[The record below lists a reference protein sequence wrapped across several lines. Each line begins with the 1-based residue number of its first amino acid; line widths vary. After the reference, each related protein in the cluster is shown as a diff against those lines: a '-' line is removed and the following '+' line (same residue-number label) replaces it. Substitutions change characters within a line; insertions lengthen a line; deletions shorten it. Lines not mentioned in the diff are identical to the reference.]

1 MKDTNLCER
10 REVIMKKLLAI
21 LMSVV
26 FAFTIFG
33 VTGCGGSDTAEPEEE
48 QTEAAE
54 PANLSEEYTDFA
66 DAIDLEF
73 AKDVSAKVAAFGD
86 DEAVGMRSAGSPAEK
101 ETCDYLEGVMNDI
114 GLNNVTVDDITVDGW
129 TFNGAN
135 ITFTNAKGEEQKI
148 DLGGYQTTL
157 QADNQEVELVYV
169 NRGTEAD
176 YEGLDVTGK
185 LVLFEVNQ
193 EEDWWINYPAYQ
205 AKVKGALAAVAM
217 REFAEKDEDGTR
229 IGVQDVC
236 GPADAPALAISRK
249 DCNALKKAIKAS
261 GGDSIKVTLNAD
273 SKVTENATSHNLYGE
288 IPGAEDETLFVF
300 AHMDGYFHAAYDD
313 AWGVGASLAMAKAL
327 IDSGYTPDK
336 TIRFCIHGSEEWG
349 REGSEYDWSTGAY
362 EEIMT
367 NHPDWVEGGFAIV
380 NMDGGYTVQGE
391 PNKGVMC
398 TIELKSFAK
407 GSVDELA
414 GTGKYKWKYT
424 NLSTYTEDFQWT
436 RMGIPAISAGDGD
449 GEKYDA
455 VGYHSTY
462 DSWKYQPLDEE
473 GYVESMRTYGKI
485 LLDLDSCLVR
495 PLNFKARIRN
505 FEKSL
510 NEDASQQF
518 AGAIAEAYDAAD
530 ALTAVMNEVQKSGDD
545 AAATGLNKQT
555 QEVYLALQDSLLGLD
570 FINVDAII
578 RHDMYEDNIENLN
591 QTIKALEAG
600 NIQEAYDEYL
610 WAVDWSWYD
619 MNFDKET
626 CDYMKNQLFAK
637 RADTW
642 GAGLI
647 KYPHADTNAV
657 VVSLGEKYDTEGAD
671 VSQEIAALKAIKQ
684 QQEGYLKEV
693 YADELAGI
701 QKATELMN
709 KIVTEE

>member
-1 MKDTNLCER
+1 
-10 REVIMKKLLAI
+10 MKKILAI
-21 LMSVV
+21 MMSVV

-33 VTGCGGSDTAEPEEE
+33 LTGCGSSDTGESQEEE
-48 QTEAAE
+48 EDSAAPE
-54 PANLSEEYTDFA
+54 LSEEYTAFA
-66 DAIDLEF
+66 DAVDLDF
-73 AKDVSAKVAAFGD
+73 AKEVNEKVASFGD
-86 DEAVGMRSAGSPAEK
+86 DKAVGMRSAGSPAEY
-101 ETCDYLEGVMNDI
+101 ETCQYLEGVMNDI

-135 ITFTNAKGEEQKI
+135 ISFKNAKGEDQKI
-148 DLGGYQTTL
+148 DLGGYQTTI

-205 AKVKGALAAVAM
+205 AKAKGALCAIAM
-217 REFAEKDEDGTR
+217 REFVNKDEDGTR

-261 GGDSIKVTLNAD
+261 GGDSIKVTFNAD

-288 IPGAEDETLFVF
+288 IPGATDETIFVF

-313 AWGVGASLAMAKAL
+313 AWGCGASMGMAKAL

-362 EEIMT
+362 EDIMT
-367 NHPDWVEGGFAIV
+367 NHPDWVNGGFAIV
-380 NMDGGYTVQGE
+380 NMDSGYTVEGE
-391 PNKGVMC
+391 PNKG
-398 TIELKSFAK
+398 TRSSIELKSFAK
-407 GSVDELA
+407 KSVDELA
-414 GTGKYKWKYT
+414 DSSKYT
-424 NLSTYTEDFQWT
+424 WKHQNLSTYTEDFQWT
-436 RMGIPAISAGDGD
+436 RVGIPAICAGDGE
-449 GEKYDA
+449 GTSYDDN
-455 VGYHSTY
+455 GYHSTY

-473 GYVESMRTYGKI
+473 GFVEMMRTFGKVVI
-485 LLDLDSCLVR
+485 DLDSCMVR
-495 PLNFKARIRN
+495 PMNFKARIKN

-510 NEDASQQF
+510 NDDAQKQF
-518 AGAIAEAYDAAD
+518 ADAIKEAYAAAD
-530 ALTAVMNEVQKSGDD
+530 GLQAVMDKTEESRDD
-545 AAATGLNKQT
+545 AAATELNKKT
-555 QEVYLALQDSLLGLD
+555 QEVYLAFQDSLLGLD

-578 RHDMYEDNIENLN
+578 RHDMYEDNLDNIDATIE
-591 QTIKALEAG
+591 ALEKG

-610 WAVDWSWYD
+610 WAIDWSWYD

-626 CDYMKNQLFAK
+626 CDYMKNQLFQK
-637 RADTW
+637 RDDTW

-647 KYPHADTNAV
+647 KYPHADTNAI
-657 VVSLGEKYDTEGAD
+657 VVSLRDKYDKEGAD
-671 VSQEIAALKAIKQ
+671 VSEEIEALKAIRAQ
-684 QQEGYLKEV
+684 QAGYLEQV

-709 KIVTEE
+709 AIAQ

>member
-1 MKDTNLCER
+1 
-10 REVIMKKLLAI
+10 MKKILAI
-21 LMSVV
+21 MMSVV

-33 VTGCGGSDTAEPEEE
+33 LTGCGSSDTSESQDEEE
-48 QTEAAE
+48 DSAAPE
-54 PANLSEEYTDFA
+54 LSEEYTAFA
-66 DAIDLEF
+66 DAVDLDF
-73 AKDVSAKVAAFGD
+73 AKEVNEKVASFGD
-86 DEAVGMRSAGSPAEK
+86 DKAVGMRSAGSPAEY
-101 ETCDYLEGVMNDI
+101 ETCQYLEGVMNDI

-135 ITFTNAKGEEQKI
+135 ISFKNAKGEDQKI
-148 DLGGYQTTL
+148 DLGGYQTTI

-205 AKVKGALAAVAM
+205 AKAKGALCAIAM
-217 REFAEKDEDGTR
+217 REFVNKDEDGTR

-261 GGDSIKVTLNAD
+261 GGDSIKVTFNAD

-288 IPGAEDETLFVF
+288 IPGATDETIFVF

-313 AWGVGASLAMAKAL
+313 AWGCGASMGMAKAL

-362 EEIMT
+362 EDIMT
-367 NHPDWVEGGFAIV
+367 NHPDWVNGGFAIV
-380 NMDGGYTVQGE
+380 NMDSGYTVEGE
-391 PNKGVMC
+391 PNKG
-398 TIELKSFAK
+398 TRSSIELKSFAK
-407 GSVDELA
+407 KSVDELA
-414 GTGKYKWKYT
+414 DSSKYT
-424 NLSTYTEDFQWT
+424 WKHQNLSTYTEDIQWT
-436 RMGIPAISAGDGD
+436 RVGIPAICAGDGE
-449 GEKYDA
+449 GTSYDDN
-455 VGYHSTY
+455 GYHSTY

-473 GYVESMRTYGKI
+473 GFVEMMRTFGKVVI
-485 LLDLDSCLVR
+485 DLDSCMVR
-495 PLNFKARIRN
+495 PMNFKARIKN

-510 NEDASQQF
+510 NDDAQKQF
-518 AGAIAEAYDAAD
+518 ADAIKEAYAAAD
-530 ALTAVMNEVQKSGDD
+530 GLQAVMDKTEESGDD
-545 AAATGLNKQT
+545 AAATELNKKT
-555 QEVYLALQDSLLGLD
+555 QEVYLAFQDSLLGLD

-578 RHDMYEDNIENLN
+578 RHDMYEDNLDNIDATIE
-591 QTIKALEAG
+591 ALEKG

-610 WAVDWSWYD
+610 WAIDWSWYD

-626 CDYMKNQLFAK
+626 CDYMKNQLFQK
-637 RADTW
+637 RDDTW

-647 KYPHADTNAV
+647 KYPHADTNAI
-657 VVSLGEKYDTEGAD
+657 VVSLRD
-671 VSQEIAALKAIKQ
+671 VRKSRRSRL
-684 QQEGYLKEV
+684 
-693 YADELAGI
+693 
-701 QKATELMN
+701 
-709 KIVTEE
+709 

>member
-1 MKDTNLCER
+1 
-10 REVIMKKLLAI
+10 MKKILAI
-21 LMSVV
+21 MMSVV

-33 VTGCGGSDTAEPEEE
+33 LTGCGSSDTSESQDEEE
-48 QTEAAE
+48 DSAAPE
-54 PANLSEEYTDFA
+54 LSEEYTAFA
-66 DAIDLEF
+66 DAVDLDF
-73 AKDVSAKVAAFGD
+73 AKEVNEKVASFGD
-86 DEAVGMRSAGSPAEK
+86 DKAVGMRSAGSPAEY
-101 ETCDYLEGVMNDI
+101 ETCQYLEGVMNDI

-135 ITFTNAKGEEQKI
+135 ISFKNAKGEDQKI
-148 DLGGYQTTL
+148 DLGGYQTTI

-205 AKVKGALAAVAM
+205 AKAKGALCAIAM
-217 REFAEKDEDGTR
+217 REFVNKDEDGTR

-261 GGDSIKVTLNAD
+261 GGDSIKVTFNAD

-288 IPGAEDETLFVF
+288 IPGATDETIFVF

-313 AWGVGASLAMAKAL
+313 AWGCGASMGMAKAL

-362 EEIMT
+362 EDIMT
-367 NHPDWVEGGFAIV
+367 NHPDWVNGGFAIV
-380 NMDGGYTVQGE
+380 NMDSGYTVEGE
-391 PNKGVMC
+391 PNKG
-398 TIELKSFAK
+398 TRSSIELKSFAK
-407 GSVDELA
+407 KSVDELA
-414 GTGKYKWKYT
+414 DSSKYT
-424 NLSTYTEDFQWT
+424 WKHQNLSTYTEDFQWT
-436 RMGIPAISAGDGD
+436 RVGIPAICAGDGE
-449 GEKYDA
+449 GTSYDDN
-455 VGYHSTY
+455 GYHSTY

-473 GYVESMRTYGKI
+473 GFVEMMRTFGKVVI
-485 LLDLDSCLVR
+485 DLDSCMVR
-495 PLNFKARIRN
+495 PMNFKARIKN

-510 NEDASQQF
+510 NDDAQKQF
-518 AGAIAEAYDAAD
+518 ADAIKEAYAAAD
-530 ALTAVMNEVQKSGDD
+530 GLQAVMDKTEESGDD
-545 AAATGLNKQT
+545 AAATELNKKT
-555 QEVYLALQDSLLGLD
+555 QEVYLAFQDSLLGLD

-578 RHDMYEDNIENLN
+578 RHDMYEDNLDNIDA
-591 QTIKALEAG
+591 TIKALEKG

-610 WAVDWSWYD
+610 WAIDWSWYD

-626 CDYMKNQLFAK
+626 CDYMKNQLFQK
-637 RADTW
+637 RDDTW

-647 KYPHADTNAV
+647 KYPHADTNAI
-657 VVSLGEKYDTEGAD
+657 VVSLRDKYDKEGAD
-671 VSQEIAALKAIKQ
+671 VSEEIEALKAIRAQ
-684 QQEGYLKEV
+684 QAGYLEQV

-709 KIVTEE
+709 AIAQ

>member
-1 MKDTNLCER
+1 
-10 REVIMKKLLAI
+10 MKKLLAI
-21 LMSVV
+21 LMSAV

-33 VTGCGGSDTAEPEEE
+33 VTGCGSSDTAEPEEP
-48 QTEAAE
+48 AAE
-54 PANLSEEYTDFA
+54 TPQFSEEFNAFA
-66 DAIDLEF
+66 DAVDMEF
-73 AKDVSAKVAAFGD
+73 VKEVNQKVASFGD

-135 ITFTNAKGEEQKI
+135 ITFTDADGKEQKI
-148 DLGGYQTTL
+148 DLGGYQTTI

-176 YEGLDVTGK
+176 YEGLDVKGK

-205 AKVKGALAAVAM
+205 AKEKGALCAIAM
-217 REFAEKDEDGTR
+217 REFVNKDEDGTR

-249 DCNALKKAIKAS
+249 DAGALKKAIKAS
-261 GGDSIKVTLNAD
+261 GGDSIKVKFNAD

-288 IPGAEDETLFVF
+288 IPGAEDETIFVF

-313 AWGVGASLAMAKAL
+313 AWGAAGAMGMAKAM
-327 IDSGYTPDK
+327 IDSGFTPDK
-336 TIRFCIHGSEEWG
+336 TIRFCIHGAEEWG
-349 REGSEYDWSTGAY
+349 REGSEYDWSIGAY

-367 NHPDWVEGGFAIV
+367 EHPDWVKGGFAIV
-380 NMDGGYTVQGE
+380 NMDGGYTVEGE
-391 PNKGVMC
+391 PNKGVMS
-398 TIELKSFAK
+398 TIELKPFVK
-407 GSVDELA
+407 ESVGEIADS
-414 GTGKYKWKYT
+414 TKYKWKFT

-436 RMGIPAISAGDGD
+436 RMGIPAITAGDGA
-449 GEKYDA
+449 GTSYDDN
-455 VGYHSTY
+455 GYHSTY
-462 DSWKYQPLDEE
+462 DSWEYQPLDEE
-473 GYVESMRTYGKI
+473 GFADCIKTYGKLAI
-485 LLDLDSCLVR
+485 DLDSHLVR
-495 PLNFKARIRN
+495 PLDFSARLKN

-510 NEDASQQF
+510 NDDAKEQF
-518 AGAIAEAYDAAD
+518 AGTLKDAYAA
-530 ALTAVMNEVQKSGDD
+530 AAGVTAVMEKTETAGDD
-545 AAATGLNKQT
+545 AAATELNDKT
-555 QEVYLALQDSLLGLD
+555 QKVYLAFQDSLLGLD
-570 FINVDAII
+570 FINVDAIV
-578 RHDMYEDNIENLN
+578 RHDMYEDNIDMLD

-600 NIQEAYDEYL
+600 KIQEAYDEYL

-619 MNFDKET
+619 MNFDKAT
-626 CDYMKNQLFAK
+626 CDYMKNQLFEK
-637 RADTW
+637 RDDTW
-642 GAGLI
+642 GADLI
-647 KYPHADTNAV
+647 KYPHADTNAI

-671 VSQEIAALKAIKQ
+671 VSEEIAALKEIKA

-701 QKATELMN
+701 QKATELMQE
-709 KIVTEE
+709 IAE

>member
-1 MKDTNLCER
+1 
-10 REVIMKKLLAI
+10 MKKLLAI

-33 VTGCGGSDTAEPEEE
+33 VTGCGSSDTAEQEE
-48 QTEAAE
+48 QAAE
-54 PANLSEEYTDFA
+54 KPAAQLSEEYTAFA
-66 DAIDLEF
+66 DAVDLDF
-73 AKDVSAKVAAFGD
+73 AKEVNAKVAAFGD

-148 DLGGYQTTL
+148 DLGGYQTTI

-176 YEGLDVTGK
+176 YEGLDVKGK

-205 AKVKGALAAVAM
+205 AKVKGALCAVAM
-217 REFAEKDEDGTR
+217 REFVNKDEDGTR

-249 DCNALKKAIKAS
+249 DANALKKAIKAS
-261 GGDSIKVTLNAD
+261 GGDSIKVKFNAD
-273 SKVTENATSHNLYGE
+273 SKVTENTTSHNLYGE
-288 IPGAEDETLFVF
+288 IPGAEDETIFVF
-300 AHMDGYFHAAYDD
+300 SHMDGYFHAAYDD
-313 AWGVGASLAMAKAL
+313 AWGVGVSMAIAKAM
-327 IDSGYTPDK
+327 IDSGFTPDK

-367 NHPDWVEGGFAIV
+367 KHPDWVNGGFAIV
-380 NMDGGYTVQGE
+380 NNDSGYTVEGATS
-391 PNKGVMC
+391 KGTNC
-398 TIELKSFAK
+398 SIELKEFAK
-407 GSVDELA
+407 NSIGELA
-414 GTGKYKWKYT
+414 DSSKFKWKHQ

-436 RMGIPAISAGDGD
+436 RVGIPAICAGDGD
-449 GEKYDA
+449 STNYEDT
-455 VGYHSTY
+455 GYHSNY

-473 GYVESMRTYGKI
+473 GMAEMIRTFGKVTI
-485 LLDLDSCLVR
+485 DLDECLVR
-495 PLNFKARIRN
+495 PMNFTARIKN

-510 NEDASQQF
+510 NDDAKDQF
-518 AGAIAEAYDAAD
+518 AEALDAAYAGAD
-530 ALTAVMNEVQKSGDD
+530 ALKAKMNEVEAAGDD
-545 AAATGLNKQT
+545 AAATKLNDQT
-555 QEVYLALQDSLLGLD
+555 QEVYLAFQDSLLGLD
-570 FINVDAII
+570 FINVDAIV
-578 RHDMYEDNIENLN
+578 RHDMYEDNIDYLD

-600 NIQEAYDEYL
+600 KIQEAYDEYL

-626 CDYMKNQLFAK
+626 CDYMKNQLFEK
-637 RADTW
+637 RDDTW
-642 GAGLI
+642 GADLI
-647 KYPHADTNAV
+647 KYPHADTNAI

-671 VSQEIAALKAIKQ
+671 VSEEIAALKEIKK

-709 KIVTEE
+709 AIAK

>member
-1 MKDTNLCER
+1 
-10 REVIMKKLLAI
+10 MKKILAI
-21 LMSVV
+21 MMSVV

-33 VTGCGGSDTAEPEEE
+33 LTGCGSNDTSERQDEEE
-48 QTEAAE
+48 DSAAPE
-54 PANLSEEYTDFA
+54 LSEEYTAFA
-66 DAIDLEF
+66 DAVDLDF
-73 AKDVSAKVAAFGD
+73 AKEVNEKVASFGD
-86 DEAVGMRSAGSPAEK
+86 DKAVGMRSAGSPAEY
-101 ETCDYLEGVMNDI
+101 ETCQYLEGVMNDI

-135 ITFTNAKGEEQKI
+135 ISFKNAKGEDQKI
-148 DLGGYQTTL
+148 DLGGYQTTI

-205 AKVKGALAAVAM
+205 AKAKGALCAIAM
-217 REFAEKDEDGTR
+217 REFVNKDEDGTR

-261 GGDSIKVTLNAD
+261 GGDSIKVTFNAD

-288 IPGAEDETLFVF
+288 IPGATDETIFVF

-313 AWGVGASLAMAKAL
+313 AWGCGASMGMAKAL

-362 EEIMT
+362 EDIMT
-367 NHPDWVEGGFAIV
+367 NHPDWVNGGFAIV
-380 NMDGGYTVQGE
+380 NMDSGYTVEGE
-391 PNKGVMC
+391 PNKG
-398 TIELKSFAK
+398 TRSSIELKSFAK
-407 GSVDELA
+407 KSVDELA
-414 GTGKYKWKYT
+414 DSSKYT
-424 NLSTYTEDFQWT
+424 WKHQNLSTYTEDFQWT
-436 RMGIPAISAGDGD
+436 RVGIPAICAGDGE
-449 GEKYDA
+449 GTSYDDN
-455 VGYHSTY
+455 GYHSTY

-473 GYVESMRTYGKI
+473 GFVEMMRTFGKVVI
-485 LLDLDSCLVR
+485 DLDSCMVR
-495 PLNFKARIRN
+495 PMNFKARIKS

-510 NEDASQQF
+510 NDDAQKQF
-518 AGAIAEAYDAAD
+518 ADAIKEAYAAAD
-530 ALTAVMNEVQKSGDD
+530 GLQAVMDKTEESRDD
-545 AAATGLNKQT
+545 AAATELNKKT
-555 QEVYLALQDSLLGLD
+555 QEVYLAFQDSLLGLD

-578 RHDMYEDNIENLN
+578 RHDMYEDNLDNIDATIE
-591 QTIKALEAG
+591 ALEKG

-610 WAVDWSWYD
+610 WAIDWSWYD

-626 CDYMKNQLFAK
+626 CDYMKNQLFQK
-637 RADTW
+637 RDDTW

-647 KYPHADTNAV
+647 KYPHADTNAI
-657 VVSLGEKYDTEGAD
+657 VVSLRDKYDKEGAD
-671 VSQEIAALKAIKQ
+671 VSEEIEALKAIRAQ
-684 QQEGYLKEV
+684 QAGYLEQV

-709 KIVTEE
+709 AIAQ

>member
-1 MKDTNLCER
+1 
-10 REVIMKKLLAI
+10 MKKILAI
-21 LMSVV
+21 MMSVV

-33 VTGCGGSDTAEPEEE
+33 LTGCGSSDTSESQDEEE
-48 QTEAAE
+48 DSAAPE
-54 PANLSEEYTDFA
+54 LSEEYTAFA
-66 DAIDLEF
+66 DAVDLDF
-73 AKDVSAKVAAFGD
+73 AKEVNEKVASFGD
-86 DEAVGMRSAGSPAEK
+86 DKAVGMRSAGSPAEY
-101 ETCDYLEGVMNDI
+101 ETCQYLEGVMNDI

-135 ITFTNAKGEEQKI
+135 ISFKNAKGEDQKI
-148 DLGGYQTTL
+148 DLGGYQTTI
-157 QADNQEVELVYV
+157 QADNHEVELVYV

-205 AKVKGALAAVAM
+205 AKAKGALCAIAM
-217 REFAEKDEDGTR
+217 REFVNKDEDGTR

-261 GGDSIKVTLNAD
+261 GGDSIKVTFNAD

-288 IPGAEDETLFVF
+288 IPGATDETIFVF

-313 AWGVGASLAMAKAL
+313 AWGCGASMGMAKAL

-362 EEIMT
+362 EDIMT
-367 NHPDWVEGGFAIV
+367 NHPDWVNGGFAIV
-380 NMDGGYTVQGE
+380 NMDSGYTVEGE
-391 PNKGVMC
+391 PNKG
-398 TIELKSFAK
+398 TRSSIELKSFAK
-407 GSVDELA
+407 KSVDELA
-414 GTGKYKWKYT
+414 DSSKYT
-424 NLSTYTEDFQWT
+424 WKHQNLSTYTEDFQWT
-436 RMGIPAISAGDGD
+436 RVGIPAICAGDGE
-449 GEKYDA
+449 GTSYDDN
-455 VGYHSTY
+455 GYHSTY

-473 GYVESMRTYGKI
+473 GFVEMMRTFGKVVI
-485 LLDLDSCLVR
+485 DLDSCMVR
-495 PLNFKARIRN
+495 PMNFKARIKN

-510 NEDASQQF
+510 NDDAQKQF
-518 AGAIAEAYDAAD
+518 ADAIKEAYAAAD
-530 ALTAVMNEVQKSGDD
+530 GLQAVMDKTEESGDD
-545 AAATGLNKQT
+545 AAATELNKKT
-555 QEVYLALQDSLLGLD
+555 QEVYLAFQDSLLGLD

-578 RHDMYEDNIENLN
+578 RHDMYEDNLDNIDATIE
-591 QTIKALEAG
+591 ALEKG

-610 WAVDWSWYD
+610 WAIDWSWYD

-626 CDYMKNQLFAK
+626 CDYMKNQLFQK
-637 RADTW
+637 RDDTW

-647 KYPHADTNAV
+647 KYPHADTNAI
-657 VVSLGEKYDTEGAD
+657 VVSLRDKYDKEGAD
-671 VSQEIAALKAIKQ
+671 VSEEIEALKAIRAQ
-684 QQEGYLKEV
+684 QAGYLEQV

-709 KIVTEE
+709 AIAQ

>member
-1 MKDTNLCER
+1 
-10 REVIMKKLLAI
+10 MKKILAI
-21 LMSVV
+21 MMSVV

-33 VTGCGGSDTAEPEEE
+33 LTGCGSSDTSESQDEEE
-48 QTEAAE
+48 DSAAPE
-54 PANLSEEYTDFA
+54 LSEEYTAFA
-66 DAIDLEF
+66 DAVDLDF
-73 AKDVSAKVAAFGD
+73 AKEVNEKVASFGD
-86 DEAVGMRSAGSPAEK
+86 DKAVGMRSAGSPAEY
-101 ETCDYLEGVMNDI
+101 ETCQYLEGVMNDI

-135 ITFTNAKGEEQKI
+135 ISFKNAKGEDQKI
-148 DLGGYQTTL
+148 DLGGYQTTI

-205 AKVKGALAAVAM
+205 AKAKGALCAIAM
-217 REFAEKDEDGTR
+217 REFVNKDEDGTR

-261 GGDSIKVTLNAD
+261 GGDSIKVTFNAD

-288 IPGAEDETLFVF
+288 IPGATDETIFVF

-313 AWGVGASLAMAKAL
+313 AWGCGASMGMAKAL

-362 EEIMT
+362 EDIMT
-367 NHPDWVEGGFAIV
+367 NHPDWVNGGFAIV
-380 NMDGGYTVQGE
+380 NMDSGYTVEGE
-391 PNKGVMC
+391 PNKG
-398 TIELKSFAK
+398 TRSSIELKSFAK
-407 GSVDELA
+407 KSVDELA
-414 GTGKYKWKYT
+414 DSSKYT
-424 NLSTYTEDFQWT
+424 WKHQNLSTYTEDFQWT
-436 RMGIPAISAGDGD
+436 RVGIPAICAGDGE
-449 GEKYDA
+449 GTSYDDN
-455 VGYHSTY
+455 GYHSTY

-473 GYVESMRTYGKI
+473 GFVEMMRTFGKVVI
-485 LLDLDSCLVR
+485 DLDSCMVR
-495 PLNFKARIRN
+495 PMNFKARIKN

-510 NEDASQQF
+510 NDDAQKQF
-518 AGAIAEAYDAAD
+518 ADAIKEAYAAAD
-530 ALTAVMNEVQKSGDD
+530 GLQAVMDKTEESGDD
-545 AAATGLNKQT
+545 AAATELNKKT
-555 QEVYLALQDSLLGLD
+555 QEVYLAFQDSLLGLD

-578 RHDMYEDNIENLN
+578 RHDMYEDNLDNIDATIE
-591 QTIKALEAG
+591 ALEKG

-610 WAVDWSWYD
+610 WAIDWSWYD

-626 CDYMKNQLFAK
+626 CDYMKNQLFQK
-637 RADTW
+637 RDDTW

-647 KYPHADTNAV
+647 KYPHADTNAI
-657 VVSLGEKYDTEGAD
+657 VVSLRDKYDKEGAD
-671 VSQEIAALKAIKQ
+671 VSEEIEALKAIRAQ
-684 QQEGYLKEV
+684 QAGYLEQV

-709 KIVTEE
+709 AIAQ

>member
-1 MKDTNLCER
+1 
-10 REVIMKKLLAI
+10 MKKILAI
-21 LMSVV
+21 MMSVV

-33 VTGCGGSDTAEPEEE
+33 LSGCGNEEAQVEEE
-48 QTEAAE
+48 TAAAPE
-54 PANLSEEYTDFA
+54 LSEEYTAFA
-66 DAIDLEF
+66 DAVDLDF
-73 AKDVSAKVAAFGD
+73 AKEVNEKVASFGD
-86 DEAVGMRSAGSPAEK
+86 DEAVGMRSAGSPAEY
-101 ETCDYLEGVMNDI
+101 ETCQYLEGVMNDI

-135 ITFTNAKGEEQKI
+135 ITFTNAKGEEQKV
-148 DLGGYQTTL
+148 DLGGYQTTI
-157 QADNQEVELVYV
+157 QADNQEVEIVYV

-205 AKVKGALAAVAM
+205 AKAKGALCAIAM
-217 REFAEKDEDGTR
+217 REFVNKDEDGTR

-249 DCNALKKAIKAS
+249 DCNAIKKAIKAS
-261 GGDSIKVTLNAD
+261 GEDSIKVTFNAD
-273 SKVTENATSHNLYGE
+273 SKVTENTTSHNLYGE
-288 IPGAEDETLFVF
+288 IPGAEDETIFVF
-300 AHMDGYFHAAYDD
+300 AHMDGYFHADYDD
-313 AWGVGASLAMAKAL
+313 AWGCGASMGMAKAL

-367 NHPDWVEGGFAIV
+367 NHPDWVDGGFAIV
-380 NMDGGYTVQGE
+380 NMDSGYTVEGADS
-391 PNKGVMC
+391 KGTRC
-398 TIELKSFAK
+398 SIELKSFAK
-407 GSVDELA
+407 KSIGEVADSSKF
-414 GTGKYKWKYT
+414 TWKHQ

-436 RMGIPAISAGDGD
+436 RVGIPAICAGDGD
-449 GEKYDA
+449 STSYDDN
-455 VGYHSTY
+455 GYHSTY

-473 GYVESMRTYGKI
+473 GYVEMMRTFGKVVI
-485 LLDLDSCLVR
+485 DLDECLVR
-495 PLNFKARIRN
+495 PMNFKARIKN

-510 NEDASQQF
+510 NDDAQEQF
-518 AGAIAEAYDAAD
+518 ADAIKEAYAAAD
-530 ALTAVMNEVQKSGDD
+530 GLQAVMEQTEESGDD
-545 AAATGLNKQT
+545 AAATELNKKT
-555 QEVYLALQDSLLGLD
+555 QKVYLAFQDSLLGLD

-578 RHDMYEDNIENLN
+578 RHDMYEDNIANLDA
-591 QTIKALEAG
+591 TIAALEKG
-600 NIQEAYDEYL
+600 NIQEAYDDYL

-626 CDYMKNQLFAK
+626 CDYMKNQLFQK
-637 RADTW
+637 RDDTW

-647 KYPHADTNAV
+647 KYPHADTNAI

-671 VSQEIAALKAIKQ
+671 VSEEIEALKAIRDQ
-684 QQEGYLKEV
+684 QAGYLEEV

-701 QKATELMN
+701 QKATDLMN
-709 KIVTEE
+709 GIVTGE

>member
-1 MKDTNLCER
+1 
-10 REVIMKKLLAI
+10 MKKILAI
-21 LMSVV
+21 MMSVV

-33 VTGCGGSDTAEPEEE
+33 LTGCGSSDTGESQEEE
-48 QTEAAE
+48 EDSAAPE
-54 PANLSEEYTDFA
+54 LSEEYTAFA
-66 DAIDLEF
+66 DAVDLDF
-73 AKDVSAKVAAFGD
+73 AKEVNEKVASFGD
-86 DEAVGMRSAGSPAEK
+86 DKAVGMRSAGSPAEY
-101 ETCDYLEGVMNDI
+101 ETCQYLEGVMNDI

-135 ITFTNAKGEEQKI
+135 ISFKNAKGEDQKI
-148 DLGGYQTTL
+148 DLGGYQTTI

-205 AKVKGALAAVAM
+205 AKAKGALCAIAM
-217 REFAEKDEDGTR
+217 REFVNKDEDGTR

-261 GGDSIKVTLNAD
+261 GGDSIKVTFNAD

-288 IPGAEDETLFVF
+288 IPGATDETIFVF

-313 AWGVGASLAMAKAL
+313 AWGCGASMGMAKAL

-362 EEIMT
+362 EDIMT
-367 NHPDWVEGGFAIV
+367 NHPDWVNGGFAIV
-380 NMDGGYTVQGE
+380 NMDSGYTVEGE
-391 PNKGVMC
+391 PNKG
-398 TIELKSFAK
+398 TRSSIELKSFAK
-407 GSVDELA
+407 KSVDELA
-414 GTGKYKWKYT
+414 DSSKYT
-424 NLSTYTEDFQWT
+424 WKHQNLSTYTEDFQWT
-436 RMGIPAISAGDGD
+436 RVGIPAICAGDGE
-449 GEKYDA
+449 GTSYDDN
-455 VGYHSTY
+455 GYHSTY

-473 GYVESMRTYGKI
+473 GFVEMMRTFGKVVI
-485 LLDLDSCLVR
+485 DLDSCMVR
-495 PLNFKARIRN
+495 PMNFKARIKN

-510 NEDASQQF
+510 NDDAQKQF
-518 AGAIAEAYDAAD
+518 ADAIKEAYAAAD
-530 ALTAVMNEVQKSGDD
+530 GLQAVMDKTEESGDD
-545 AAATGLNKQT
+545 AAATELNKKT
-555 QEVYLALQDSLLGLD
+555 QEVYLAFQDSLLGLD

-578 RHDMYEDNIENLN
+578 RHDMYEDNLDNIDATIE
-591 QTIKALEAG
+591 ALEKG

-610 WAVDWSWYD
+610 WAIDWSWYD

-626 CDYMKNQLFAK
+626 CDYMKNQLFQK
-637 RADTW
+637 RDDTW

-647 KYPHADTNAV
+647 KYPHADTNAI
-657 VVSLGEKYDTEGAD
+657 VVSLRDKYDKEGAD
-671 VSQEIAALKAIKQ
+671 VSEEIEALKAIRAQ
-684 QQEGYLKEV
+684 QAGYLEQV

-709 KIVTEE
+709 AIAQ

>member
-1 MKDTNLCER
+1 
-10 REVIMKKLLAI
+10 MKKILAI

-26 FAFTIFG
+26 FAFTMFG
-33 VTGCGGSDTAEPEEE
+33 LSGCGSSDTQEEA
-48 QTEAAE
+48 TEE
-54 PANLSEEYTDFA
+54 PAATAEFSEEYTAFA
-66 DAIDLEF
+66 DAIDMDFVKEVN
-73 AKDVSAKVAAFGD
+73 KTVASFGD

-148 DLGGYQTTL
+148 DLGGYQTTI

-169 NRGTEAD
+169 NRGTEED
-176 YEGLDVTGK
+176 YEGLDVAGK

-205 AKVKGALAAVAM
+205 AKAKGALCAIAM
-217 REFAEKDEDGTR
+217 REFVNKDEDGTR

-261 GGDSIKVTLNAD
+261 GEDSIKVTFNAD

-288 IPGAEDETLFVF
+288 IPGAEDETIFVF

-313 AWGVGASLAMAKAL
+313 AWGVGASMGMAKAM
-327 IDSGYTPDK
+327 IESGFTPDK
-336 TIRFCIHGSEEWG
+336 TIRFCIHGAEEWG
-349 REGSEYDWSTGAY
+349 REGSEYDWSVGAY
-362 EEIMT
+362 EDIMT
-367 NHPDWVEGGFAIV
+367 NHPDWVNGGFAIV
-380 NMDGGYTVQGE
+380 NMDGGYTVEGE
-391 PNKGVMC
+391 PNKGVMT
-398 TIELKSFAK
+398 TIELKPFVK
-407 GSVDELA
+407 KSVGEIAD
-414 GTGKYKWKYT
+414 TTKYNWKFT

-449 GEKYDA
+449 GTSYDDT
-455 VGYHSTY
+455 GYHSTY
-462 DSWKYQPLDEE
+462 DSWEYQPLDEE
-473 GYVESMRTYGKI
+473 GFADCIKTYGKI
-485 LLDLDSCLVR
+485 AIDLDECLVR
-495 PLNFKARIRN
+495 PFNFTARIKN
-505 FEKSL
+505 FDKSL
-510 NEDASQQF
+510 NDDARDQF
-518 AGAIAEAYDAAD
+518 AEALDEAYAAAD
-530 ALTAVMNEVQKSGDD
+530 GLQAFMDKTEASGED
-545 AAATGLNKQT
+545 AAATELNKKT
-555 QEVYLALQDSLLGLD
+555 QEVYLAFQDSLLGLD

-578 RHDMYEDNIENLN
+578 RHDMYEDNIDYLD

-619 MNFDKET
+619 MFFDKET
-626 CDYMKNQLFAK
+626 CDYMKNQLFSK
-637 RADTW
+637 RDDTW
-642 GAGLI
+642 GADLI
-647 KYPHADTNAV
+647 KYPHADTNAI
-657 VVSLGEKYDTEGAD
+657 VVSLRDKYDTEGAD
-671 VSQEIAALKAIKQ
+671 VSEEIAALKEIKA
-684 QQEGYLKEV
+684 QQEGYLEEV

-701 QKATELMN
+701 QKATKLMN
-709 KIVTEE
+709 EIQGK

>member
-1 MKDTNLCER
+1 
-10 REVIMKKLLAI
+10 MKKILAI
-21 LMSVV
+21 MMSVV

-33 VTGCGGSDTAEPEEE
+33 LTGCGSSDTSESQDEEE
-48 QTEAAE
+48 DSAAPE
-54 PANLSEEYTDFA
+54 LSEEYTAFA
-66 DAIDLEF
+66 DAVDLDF
-73 AKDVSAKVAAFGD
+73 AKEVNEKVASFGD
-86 DEAVGMRSAGSPAEK
+86 DKAVGMRSAGSPAEY
-101 ETCDYLEGVMNDI
+101 ETCQYLEGVMNDI

-135 ITFTNAKGEEQKI
+135 ISFKNAKGEDQKI
-148 DLGGYQTTL
+148 DLGGYQTTI

-205 AKVKGALAAVAM
+205 AKAKGALCAIAM
-217 REFAEKDEDGTR
+217 REFVNKDEDGTR

-261 GGDSIKVTLNAD
+261 GGDSIKVTFNAD

-288 IPGAEDETLFVF
+288 IPGATDETIFVF

-313 AWGVGASLAMAKAL
+313 AWGCGASMGMAKAL

-362 EEIMT
+362 EDIMT
-367 NHPDWVEGGFAIV
+367 NHPDWVNGGFAIV
-380 NMDGGYTVQGE
+380 NMDSGYTVEGE
-391 PNKGVMC
+391 PNKG
-398 TIELKSFAK
+398 TRSSIELKSFAK
-407 GSVDELA
+407 KSVDELA
-414 GTGKYKWKYT
+414 DSSKYT
-424 NLSTYTEDFQWT
+424 WKHQNLSTYTEDFQWT
-436 RMGIPAISAGDGD
+436 RVGIPAICAGDGE
-449 GEKYDA
+449 GTSYDDN
-455 VGYHSTY
+455 GYHSTY

-473 GYVESMRTYGKI
+473 GFVEMMRTFGKVVI
-485 LLDLDSCLVR
+485 DLDSCMVR
-495 PLNFKARIRN
+495 PMNFKARIKN

-510 NEDASQQF
+510 NDDAQKQF
-518 AGAIAEAYDAAD
+518 ADAIKEAYTAAD
-530 ALTAVMNEVQKSGDD
+530 GLQAVMDKTEESGDD
-545 AAATGLNKQT
+545 AAATELNKKT
-555 QEVYLALQDSLLGLD
+555 QEVYLAFQDSLLGLD

-578 RHDMYEDNIENLN
+578 RHDMYEDNLDNIDATIE
-591 QTIKALEAG
+591 ALEKG

-610 WAVDWSWYD
+610 WAIDWSWYD

-626 CDYMKNQLFAK
+626 CDYMKNQLFQK
-637 RADTW
+637 RDDTW

-647 KYPHADTNAV
+647 KYPHADTNAI
-657 VVSLGEKYDTEGAD
+657 VVSLRDKYDKEGAD
-671 VSQEIAALKAIKQ
+671 VSEEIEALKAIRAQ
-684 QQEGYLKEV
+684 QAGYLEQV

-709 KIVTEE
+709 AIAQ

>member
-1 MKDTNLCER
+1 
-10 REVIMKKLLAI
+10 MKKILAI
-21 LMSVV
+21 MMSVV

-33 VTGCGGSDTAEPEEE
+33 LAGCGSSDTGESQEEE
-48 QTEAAE
+48 EDSAAPE
-54 PANLSEEYTDFA
+54 LSEEYTAFA
-66 DAIDLEF
+66 DAVDLDF
-73 AKDVSAKVAAFGD
+73 AKEVNEKVASFGD
-86 DEAVGMRSAGSPAEK
+86 DKAVGMRSAGSPAEY
-101 ETCDYLEGVMNDI
+101 ETCQYLEGVMNDI

-135 ITFTNAKGEEQKI
+135 ISFKNAKGEDQKI
-148 DLGGYQTTL
+148 DLGGYQTTI

-205 AKVKGALAAVAM
+205 AKAKGALCAIAM
-217 REFAEKDEDGTR
+217 REFVNKDEDGTR

-261 GGDSIKVTLNAD
+261 GGDSIKVTFNAD

-288 IPGAEDETLFVF
+288 IPGATDETIFVF

-313 AWGVGASLAMAKAL
+313 AWGCGASMGMAKAL

-362 EEIMT
+362 EDIMT
-367 NHPDWVEGGFAIV
+367 NHPDWVNGGFAIV
-380 NMDGGYTVQGE
+380 NMDSGYTVEGE
-391 PNKGVMC
+391 PNKG
-398 TIELKSFAK
+398 TRSSIELKSFAK
-407 GSVDELA
+407 KSVDELA
-414 GTGKYKWKYT
+414 DSSKYT
-424 NLSTYTEDFQWT
+424 WKHQNLSTYTEDFQWT
-436 RMGIPAISAGDGD
+436 RVGIPAICAGDGE
-449 GEKYDA
+449 GTSYDDN
-455 VGYHSTY
+455 GYHSTY

-473 GYVESMRTYGKI
+473 GFVEMMRTFGKVVI
-485 LLDLDSCLVR
+485 DLDSCMVR
-495 PLNFKARIRN
+495 PMNFKARIKN

-510 NEDASQQF
+510 NDDAQKQF
-518 AGAIAEAYDAAD
+518 ADAIKEAYAAAD
-530 ALTAVMNEVQKSGDD
+530 GLQAVMDKTEESGDD
-545 AAATGLNKQT
+545 AAATELNKKT
-555 QEVYLALQDSLLGLD
+555 QEVYLAFQDSLLGLD

-578 RHDMYEDNIENLN
+578 RHDMYEDNLDNIDATIE
-591 QTIKALEAG
+591 ALEKG

-610 WAVDWSWYD
+610 WAIDWSWYD

-626 CDYMKNQLFAK
+626 CDYMKNQLFQK
-637 RADTW
+637 RDDTW

-647 KYPHADTNAV
+647 KYPHADTNAI
-657 VVSLGEKYDTEGAD
+657 VVSLRDKYDKEGAD
-671 VSQEIAALKAIKQ
+671 VSEEIEALKAIRAQ
-684 QQEGYLKEV
+684 QAGYLEQV

-709 KIVTEE
+709 AIAQ

>member
-1 MKDTNLCER
+1 
-10 REVIMKKLLAI
+10 MKKILAI
-21 LMSVV
+21 MMSVV

-33 VTGCGGSDTAEPEEE
+33 LTGCGSSDTSESQDEEE
-48 QTEAAE
+48 DSAAPE
-54 PANLSEEYTDFA
+54 LSEEYTAFA
-66 DAIDLEF
+66 DAVDLDF
-73 AKDVSAKVAAFGD
+73 AKEVNEKVASFGD
-86 DEAVGMRSAGSPAEK
+86 DKAVGMRSAGSPAEY
-101 ETCDYLEGVMNDI
+101 ETCQYLEGVMNDI

-135 ITFTNAKGEEQKI
+135 ISFKNAKGEDQKI
-148 DLGGYQTTL
+148 DLGGYQTTI

-205 AKVKGALAAVAM
+205 AKAKGALCAIAM
-217 REFAEKDEDGTR
+217 REFVNKDEDGTR

-236 GPADAPALAISRK
+236 GPGDAPALAISRK

-261 GGDSIKVTLNAD
+261 GGDSIKVTFNAD

-288 IPGAEDETLFVF
+288 IPGATDETIFVF

-313 AWGVGASLAMAKAL
+313 AWGCGASMGMAKAL

-362 EEIMT
+362 EDIMT
-367 NHPDWVEGGFAIV
+367 NHPDWVNGGFAIV
-380 NMDGGYTVQGE
+380 NMDSGYTVEGE
-391 PNKGVMC
+391 PNKG
-398 TIELKSFAK
+398 TRSSIELKSFAK
-407 GSVDELA
+407 KSVDELA
-414 GTGKYKWKYT
+414 DSSKYT
-424 NLSTYTEDFQWT
+424 WKHQNLSTYTEDFQWT
-436 RMGIPAISAGDGD
+436 RVGIPAICAGDGE
-449 GEKYDA
+449 GTSYDDN
-455 VGYHSTY
+455 GYHSTY

-473 GYVESMRTYGKI
+473 GFVEMMRTFGKVVI
-485 LLDLDSCLVR
+485 DLDSCMVR
-495 PLNFKARIRN
+495 PMNFKARIKN

-510 NEDASQQF
+510 NDDAQKQF
-518 AGAIAEAYDAAD
+518 ADAIKEAYAAAD
-530 ALTAVMNEVQKSGDD
+530 GLQAVMDKTEESRDD
-545 AAATGLNKQT
+545 AAATELNKKT
-555 QEVYLALQDSLLGLD
+555 QEVYLAFQDSLLGLD

-578 RHDMYEDNIENLN
+578 RHDMYEDNLDNIDA
-591 QTIKALEAG
+591 TIKALEKG

-610 WAVDWSWYD
+610 WAIDWSWYD

-626 CDYMKNQLFAK
+626 CDYMKNQLFQK
-637 RADTW
+637 RDDTW

-647 KYPHADTNAV
+647 KYPHADTNAI
-657 VVSLGEKYDTEGAD
+657 VVSLRDKYDKEGAD
-671 VSQEIAALKAIKQ
+671 VSEEIEALKAIRAQ
-684 QQEGYLKEV
+684 QAGYLEQV

-709 KIVTEE
+709 AIAQ